1 MADSFIARFTRY
13 YNISLGRLASR
24 MYKHREAIEE
34 YCKVR
39 GITQTDFIR
48 EVMQ

>member
-1 MADSFIARFTRY
+1 MADSFIARFVRY
-13 YNISLGRLASR
+13 HNISLGRLASK
-24 MYKHREAIEE
+24 MYMHRKDVEE

-39 GITQTDFIR
+39 GITQAQFIR